1 MRKGWTI
8 IPLFLLLAGCW
19 DQRPVK
25 DLNLIFGVG
34 IDREEENNLTLT
46 VEIPQ
51 EKQGNVGG
59 GGGTEGTTQEAAKS
73 LIVSEKGQTI
83 RDVAYKM
90 DRRIDGALDISK
102 LSVLMI
108 GKESAQNDL
117 YSLLDAYFRNPVSPL
132 NAKLLV
138 VEGRADEFFHQD
150 FKGQTLYSDYFFKL
164 IETAEQESAIPIT
177 NMQLA
182 CNLLL
187 DKGSDAVIPLIS
199 YNEEQKA
206 AQINGSALFNGRSMS
221 GELTTEETSSLLIM
235 LNQAK
240 QELPLTFRVEG
251 GEDISVTL
259 IDSKAKL
266 KVNVPKNGN
275 PTADV
280 SVDMQ
285 VQVIEYPPQNLE
297 KEKLMKSLNQQLTE
311 ETEKLLQ
318 KTIRKMQ
325 EANSDPLGIGR
336 RIIAK
341 DPDAFKKLDWGEIYP
356 DMDIKVETKVK
367 IEKTGA
373 IF

>member
-1 MRKGWTI
+1 MRKWWTI
-8 IPLFLLLAGCW
+8 IPLCLLLAGCW

-25 DLNLIFGVG
+25 ELNLIFGVG

-51 EKQGNVGG
+51 EKQGTTGG
-59 GGGTEGTTQEAAKS
+59 GGGTEGPTQQAAKS
-73 LIVSEKGQTI
+73 LVISEQGQTV

-102 LSVLMI
+102 LGVLMI

-138 VEGRADEFFHQD
+138 VDGRADEFFHQD

-164 IETAEQESAIPIT
+164 IETAEQESAIPVT

-187 DKGSDAVIPLIS
+187 DEGSDAVIPLIS
-199 YNEEQKA
+199 YNEEQKSA
-206 AQINGSALFNGRSMS
+206 EINGSALFNGRSMS
-221 GELTTEETSSLLIM
+221 GELTAKETSSFLIM
-235 LNQAK
+235 VNQAQ
-240 QELPLTFRVEG
+240 QELPLTFGVEG
-251 GEDISVTL
+251 EEDISVML

-266 KVNVPKNGN
+266 KVNMPKGGN
-275 PTADV
+275 PTAIV
-280 SVDMQ
+280 SVDMK
-285 VQVIEYPPQNLE
+285 VQVIEYPPQNLD
-297 KEKLMKSLNQQLTE
+297 KEKLTKTLNQQMTE
-311 ETEKLLQ
+311 GAEKLLQ
-318 KTIRKMQ
+318 QTVQKMQ
-325 EANSDPLGIGR
+325 EANSDTLGIGR
-336 RIIAK
+336 RIMAK
-341 DPDAFKKLDWGEIYP
+341 DPGAFKKLAWGEVYP

-367 IEKTGA
+367 IERTGA

>member
-1 MRKGWTI
+1 MRKWWTI
-8 IPLFLLLAGCW
+8 IPLSLLLAGCW
-19 DQRPVK
+19 DQKSIK

-51 EKQGNVGG
+51 ENQGTTSG
-59 GGGTEGTTQEAAKS
+59 GGGTEGQTMQAAQS
-73 LIVSEKGQTI
+73 LIMSEKGQTV

-90 DRRIDGALDISK
+90 DRGIDGALDISK
-102 LSVLMI
+102 LSVLMV

-138 VEGRADEFFHQD
+138 VDGRADEFFQKD

-164 IETAEQESAIPIT
+164 IETAEQESAIPVT

-187 DKGSDAVIPLIS
+187 DEGSDGLIPLIS
-199 YNEEQKA
+199 YNEEQRA
-206 AQINGSALFNGRSMS
+206 AEINGSALFNGRSMS
-221 GELTTEETSSLLIM
+221 GELTAKETSSFLIM
-235 LNQAK
+235 VNQAQ

-251 GEDISVTL
+251 GEDISVMV

-275 PTADV
+275 PTATV
-280 SVDMQ
+280 SVDME
-285 VQVIEYPPQNLE
+285 VQVIEYPPDHLE
-297 KEKLMKSLNQQLTE
+297 KEKVVKSLNQQLTE
-311 ETEKLLQ
+311 EAEKLFQ
-318 KTIRKMQ
+318 QTVQKMQ
-325 EANSDPLGIGR
+325 EANSDTLGIGR

-341 DPDAFKKLDWGEIYP
+341 DPDAFKKLDWGEVYP

-367 IEKTGA
+367 IERTGA
-373 IF
+373 VF